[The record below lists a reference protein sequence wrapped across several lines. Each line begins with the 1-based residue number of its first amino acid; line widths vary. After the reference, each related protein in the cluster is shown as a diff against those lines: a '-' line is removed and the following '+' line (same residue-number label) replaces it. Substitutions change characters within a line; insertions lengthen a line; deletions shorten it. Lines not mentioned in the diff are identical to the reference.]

1 MRRLSQPVALATT
14 PKVGN
19 ADLLGETISDRAAT
33 FLNVA
38 FPGRHRI
45 KRIAQA
51 LGISPAMAKK
61 LANGC
66 GWTVARLD
74 QATTRWPNF
83 SPFVWPAAEH
93 RDHQL
98 DRVLNEISA
107 VRDDINEIKA
117 NLGRP

>member
-1 MRRLSQPVALATT
+1 MRRLSRPAALITT

-19 ADLLGETISDRAAT
+19 ADLLGATISDRAAT
-33 FLNVA
+33 FLNLA
-38 FPGRHRI
+38 FSGRHRI

-51 LGISPAMAKK
+51 LSVSPAMAKK
-61 LANGC
+61 LASGC

-74 QATTRWPNF
+74 QATKRWPDF
-83 SPFVWPAAEH
+83 TPFVWPAAEH
-93 RDHQL
+93 LDHQL
-98 DRVLNEISA
+98 DRVLSEISA